1 MAFLD
6 KNAIFRPYFELEAIA
21 RRLSKI
27 SPTYETRSVVKILAL
42 IFSKQNIFEKI
53 PKNSHNNSFLT
64 MYDTIG

>member
-1 MAFLD
+1 MLQYLDFLL
-6 KNAIFRPYFELEAIA
+6 FRFKLPK
-21 RRLSKI
+21 RLSKI